1 MSAARRLPAGKIS
14 RKPRG
19 RGAEGGQR
27 SSRLSPPGGGSGTR
41 GQERGSASGAV
52 LPAPRLR
59 SEHWARGYTL
69 PGSAISLLPS
79 GGGGEANPSIPS
91 RCIPHLQCQRRP
103 NLGTSTP
110 PLQYYTAPCRHYRD
124 LSSAAEEWRLTN
136 RVPEPQPPGPGSA
149 FASLITPSLQ
159 VLHKDAFHAA
169 SATLCAAL
177 QAHRVALAHSP
188 HHQPIPGW

>member
-19 RGAEGGQR
+19 RGAEGGQH

-69 PGSAISLLPS
+69 PGSAISLLS
-79 GGGGEANPSIPS
+79 RGGGGEANPSIPS

-124 LSSAAEEWRLTN
+124 LSSAAEEWRLTESQN
-136 RVPEPQPPGPGSA
+136 
-149 FASLITPSLQ
+149 PSLQ
-159 VLHKDAFHAA
+159 VLAQPSPLSSLLHSQSCTKTPFTLPAPP
-169 SATLCAAL
+169 SAPPFRPTAL
-177 QAHRVALAHSP
+177 P
-188 HHQPIPGW
+188 